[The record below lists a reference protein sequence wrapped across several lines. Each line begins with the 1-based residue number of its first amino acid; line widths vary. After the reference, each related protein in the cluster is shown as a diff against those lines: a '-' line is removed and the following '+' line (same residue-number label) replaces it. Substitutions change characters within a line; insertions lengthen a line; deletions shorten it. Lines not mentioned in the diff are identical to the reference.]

1 MRFLV
6 DTNVLSELRKH
17 HRGDANVA
25 RWAAS
30 QRRQDLYTSVLVLGE
45 IRLGVERARRRDPDK
60 ALVLERWLNVV
71 RQAFE
76 GRILPVDGRVAE
88 EWGRLNAPRPL
99 PVVDGLLAATARVHE
114 LVVAT
119 RNVADLAASGVP
131 TMNPFEAP
139 EG

>member
-1 MRFLV
+1 VRFLV
-6 DTNVLSELRKH
+6 DTNVLSEIRKR
-17 HRGDANVA
+17 HRGDANVV

-60 ALVLERWLNVV
+60 ALVLERWLHVV

-76 GRILPVDGRVAE
+76 GRILSVDGRVAE
-88 EWGRLNAPRPL
+88 EWGRLNTPRTL
-99 PVVDGLLAATARVHE
+99 PVVDGLLAATAKVHE

-139 EG
+139 DR

>member
-6 DTNVLSELRKH
+6 DTNVLSELRKRH
-17 HRGDANVA
+17 LGDANVA

-30 QRRQDLYTSVLVLGE
+30 QRSQDLYTSVLVLGE

-60 ALVLERWLNVV
+60 ALLLERWLKVV

-76 GRILPVDGRVAE
+76 GRILAVDGRVAE

-114 LVVAT
+114 MVVAT

-131 TMNPFEAP
+131 TMTPFEAP